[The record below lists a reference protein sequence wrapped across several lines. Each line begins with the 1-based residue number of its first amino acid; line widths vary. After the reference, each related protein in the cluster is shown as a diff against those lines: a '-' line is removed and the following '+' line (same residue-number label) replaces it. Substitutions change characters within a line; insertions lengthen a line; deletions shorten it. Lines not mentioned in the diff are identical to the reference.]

1 MDGHESLLQG
11 IARNASNKAHNDFL
25 VSVQYYN
32 LSYMLLFF
40 CCCVFGVFFLFFLFY
55 TRETKERKS
64 ACYEQ
69 QIFFMKLV
77 FYLAWISSLK
87 QKCHRHQ
94 SFWNI
99 IKNLWI
105 CSQLCLWGFIWALK
119 LYLLSDTF
127 FMTVWLSKEY
137 MEDFIWFDLSFLFV
151 SIHFVG
157 FY

>member
-1 MDGHESLLQG
+1 MDAHDSLLQG
-11 IARNASNKAHNDFL
+11 IAHGASNKAHNDFL

-32 LSYMLLFF
+32 LSYMLFF
-40 CCCVFGVFFLFFLFY
+40 I
-55 TRETKERKS
+55 REKPRREKVLAMRVV
-64 ACYEQ
+64 Q

-77 FYLAWISSLK
+77 FYLAWITSLK

-99 IKNLWI
+99 IKNLCV

-127 FMTVWLSKEY
+127 FRTFWLSKEY
-137 MEDFIWFDLSFLFV
+137 MEDFIWFDL
-151 SIHFVG
+151 
-157 FY
+157 